1 MFVEAA
7 IRTNSRSN
15 IMVVPVSAV
24 LRDDKNEPMVYV
36 QVEPG
41 KFAQRSVTIGTEQDD
56 MVAIESGLTDRDN
69 VVSDGSVFIQFAS
82 TIQ

>member
-1 MFVEAA
+1 V
-7 IRTNSRSN
+7 IRTNSRN
-15 IMVVPVSAV
+15 NMMVVPVAAV

-41 KFAQRSVTIGTEQDD
+41 KFAQRPVTIGTEQDG

>member
-1 MFVEAA
+1 
-7 IRTNSRSN
+7 
-15 IMVVPVSAV
+15 
-24 LRDDKNEPMVYV
+24 MVYV

-41 KFAQRSVTIGTEQDD
+41 KFAQRPVTIGTEQDGL
-56 MVAIESGLTDRDN
+56 VAIAGGLTERDN